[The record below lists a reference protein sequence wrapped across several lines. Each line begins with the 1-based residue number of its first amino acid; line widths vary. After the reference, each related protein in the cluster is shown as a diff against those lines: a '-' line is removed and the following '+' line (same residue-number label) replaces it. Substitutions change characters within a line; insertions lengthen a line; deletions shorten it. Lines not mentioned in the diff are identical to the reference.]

1 MPVQHAVWVAGEAPR
16 EVKTAT
22 LADEAELEAMIVA
35 EPRILSDEWMLVGK
49 QVNTGTS
56 GVVDLLA
63 IAPDASLVLI
73 ELKRDRTP
81 RDVIAQT
88 LDYAS
93 WLQELDAQQIRGIYS
108 RFRPGKSLNDDFR
121 ERFGHEL
128 VEDELN
134 NSHQLVIVASSLD
147 ARTERIVRYLEGRE
161 VPINVLFFQVFSHGN
176 DQFLS
181 RTWLVDPAE
190 VQVNATASVKHAK
203 EPWNG
208 EFYAS
213 FGHGDHR
220 DWDEAVEYGFISAGG
235 GAWYSGTLKHLE
247 RNRRVW
253 VKVPG
258 CGFVGVGIVAG
269 PRQAASDFEIGE
281 NPALEVL
288 RAKYHREEA
297 DPERQEYFVPVEWL
311 DTVGLPDAVPGMFGN
326 QNTVCRPRTPKWRAT
341 VEELK
346 KVFSNADG
354 PAGRSATE

>member
-1 MPVQHAVWVAGEAPR
+1 MPIQHALWVAGEVPR

-22 LADEAELEAMIVA
+22 LADEAALEAMIVA

-49 QVNTGTS
+49 QVNTGMS

-63 IAPDASLVLI
+63 VAPDASLVLI

-81 RDVIAQT
+81 REVVAQT

-93 WLQELDAQQIRGIYS
+93 WLQDLDAQQIRGIYG
-108 RFRPGKSLNDDFR
+108 RFRPGKSLNDEFR

-134 NSHQLVIVASSLD
+134 NTHQLVIVASDLD
-147 ARTERIVRYLEGRE
+147 ARTERIVQYLEGWE
-161 VPINVLFFQVFSHGN
+161 VPINVLFFQVFSHG
-176 DQFLS
+176 DDRFLS

-190 VQVNATASVKHAK
+190 VQVNATTSAKQAK

-208 EFYAS
+208 EFYTS

-220 DWDEAVEYGFISAGG
+220 DWDEAVKYGFISAGG
-235 GAWYSGTLKHLE
+235 GSWYSRTLGLLE
-247 RNRRVW
+247 RDDRIW
-253 VKVPG
+253 VKVPNH
-258 CGFVGVGIVAG
+258 GFVGVGRVAG
-269 PRQAASDFEIGE
+269 PRQAADEFQIGG

-288 RAKYHREEA
+288 RAKCHRDEEDPEHREF
-297 DPERQEYFVPVEWL
+297 FVPVEWL
-311 DTVGLPDAVPGMFGN
+311 DAVALNDAVPGMFGN
-326 QNTVCRPRTPKWRAT
+326 QNTVCRPRTPKWRLT

-346 KVFSNADG
+346 KVFLNADG
-354 PAGRSATE
+354 PADHSAAE

>member
-1 MPVQHAVWVAGEAPR
+1 MPVQHALWVVGEAPQ
-16 EVKTAT
+16 EVTTAV
-22 LADEAELEAMIVA
+22 LKDEAELEAMIVA
-35 EPRILSDEWMLVGK
+35 EPRILSEDWMLIG
-49 QVNTGTS
+49 QQERTGTN

-73 ELKRDRTP
+73 ELKRNKTP
-81 RDVIAQT
+81 RDVVAQV

-93 WLQELDAQQIRGIYS
+93 WLQELDAEEVRGLYN
-108 RFRPGKSLNDDFR
+108 RFRPGQSLERDFL

-134 NSHQLVIVASSLD
+134 DSHQLVVVASDLD
-147 ARTERIVRYLEGRE
+147 ACTERIVRYLEGRE
-161 VPINVLFFQVFSHGN
+161 VPINVLFFQAFSHGN
-176 DQFLS
+176 DRFLS
-181 RTWLVDPAE
+181 RTWLVDPVK
-190 VQVNATASVKHAK
+190 VQVNATTSVRYAK

-213 FGHGDHR
+213 FGHNDDR
-220 DWDEAVEYGFISAGG
+220 NWDEAVQHGFISAGG
-235 GAWYSGTLKHLE
+235 GAWYSGTLKNLE

-253 VKVPG
+253 VKVPR

-269 PRQAASDFEIGE
+269 PRQAASDFEIDGS
-281 NPALEVL
+281 PALERL
-288 RAKYHREEA
+288 KAKYCRDEE

-311 DTVGLPDAVPGMFGN
+311 DTVGLDDAVQGMFGN
-326 QNTVCRPRTPKWRAT
+326 QNTVCRPRAPKWQAT

-354 PAGRSATE
+354 QRGPVDP